1 MLETFQRQYAKGEL
15 FSAGQKIL
23 LAASGG
29 IDSMVMVRLFEM
41 SGLDFGIAHVNFHL
55 RGEESNGDMALVKKI
70 ADEINVPFFGIDFD
84 TKAWAHQQK
93 LSIQEA
99 ARELRYNWFE
109 QLIGQTDFELY
120 ATAHHFD
127 DQIET
132 FFINLLRGTGVSGLR
147 GIRPKNGNCIRPL
160 LYATRPEIENFA
172 RDHGIRHRE
181 DSSNQSNAYLRNRI
195 RKNLIPELAY
205 LDPDFRTGFRIT
217 FQNLSDAESFIG
229 SQAERIK
236 ERLVTKKDNQF
247 IISRKEL
254 EKIAEKEFLLWKLL
268 KSFGF
273 NRTAVRNISLGLRN
287 TPGGQFY
294 SETHQLLIDREEL
307 LIRPVS
313 EGMHSK
319 TYLIE
324 RGQQSIDTPIH
335 LSLHKSRKEQHFII
349 DPDPDLAQLDFDKLE
364 FPLTLR
370 KPRQGDYFYPLGLGG
385 RKLVSDFLTDL
396 KLPARQRL
404 NTRLLISRGKI
415 AWIIG
420 LRIDDRFKITSETS
434 EILSIRWNKEY
445 SEA

>member
-1 MLETFQRQYAKGEL
+1 
-15 FSAGQKIL
+15 
-23 LAASGG
+23 
-29 IDSMVMVRLFEM
+29 
-41 SGLDFGIAHVNFHL
+41 
-55 RGEESNGDMALVKKI
+55 
-70 ADEINVPFFGIDFD
+70 
-84 TKAWAHQQK
+84 
-93 LSIQEA
+93 
-99 ARELRYNWFE
+99 
-109 QLIGQTDFELY
+109 
-120 ATAHHFD
+120 
-127 DQIET
+127 
-132 FFINLLRGTGVSGLR
+132 
-147 GIRPKNGNCIRPL
+147 

-273 NRTAVRNISLGLRN
+273 NRTAVRNIYLGLRN